1 MSLEM
6 LVLLS
11 LVGLIAIWVM
21 LPLVPAIL
29 IYRLFPS
36 TAVAVS
42 GPFANLTVR
51 ASGAFAAYLVIFAGT
66 YILVNRAYEEV
77 SGFQHPAWRLKG
89 HIVLVDKDGRE
100 VRAENIL
107 RNINIRTDP
116 DQFKVQ
122 SYRVQLSIPEIGG
135 DLPAVIFEVEN
146 WGKKEIDL
154 RSASEVTIDRSRKII
169 EIKNPITIK
178 DQFGG
183 SLRLDLPLAR

>member
-1 MSLEM
+1 
-6 LVLLS
+6 
-11 LVGLIAIWVM
+11 
-21 LPLVPAIL
+21 
-29 IYRLFPS
+29 
-36 TAVAVS
+36 
-42 GPFANLTVR
+42 
-51 ASGAFAAYLVIFAGT
+51 
-66 YILVNRAYEEV
+66 VNRAYEEV